1 MKDSQLQETSQEKII
16 TSLLNIPGAK
26 TGLLNCRRSHRVL
39 SKIIVLKFVLKNFD
53 LDVIECCTIS
63 TFCNSLN

>member
-26 TGLLNCRRSHRVL
+26 TGLLNCTIDTVT
-39 SKIIVLKFVLKNFD
+39 
-53 LDVIECCTIS
+53 EC
-63 TFCNSLN
+63 

>member
-26 TGLLNCRRSHRVL
+26 TGLLNCRHSHRVL
-39 SKIIVLKFVLKNFD
+39 SKIIVLKFVLQKFD